1 MRSALALLIC
11 TSLLSA
17 ASAQTAAPKPASHA
31 SGTGA
36 VASSVSQIKIPPLH
50 PFHPQQPKR
59 IQLENGMIIFLQEDH
74 ELPLVDATARIRG
87 GARDIPAAKAGMM
100 SVYGQSWRTGG
111 TKSQTGDQLDDFLEA
126 RAAKVETGG
135 GADSTNI
142 SFSALKGDLN
152 DVFKVFVD
160 VLRDPEFR
168 QDKVDLAKRQLSTN
182 ISRRND
188 DIDEIAGREAR
199 KIGYGPDNPYAR
211 VPEYWTVSAIT
222 RDDLL
227 AWHKAHVH
235 PNNIILGVVGDF
247 DSTEM
252 ERKLR
257 AAFNS
262 WPKGPAVLPTQIEFK
277 APAPTVYFAPKEDVN
292 QSAIQLIT
300 LGTTRKNPDYFA
312 ISVMNE
318 LFGGGFSSRLFSNIR
333 SRKGLAYSVGGGIG
347 TDFDH
352 PGLFRLVVGTKS
364 ATTAVAITAL
374 QTEIADLIKNPGTP
388 EEVQRA
394 KDNILSGFVFEFD
407 SKEKILN
414 ERMAYEYYGYPP
426 DFIEQY
432 RAGVEKVTPGDIARV
447 VQKYVAG
454 KQFATLVVGNDKDFD
469 KPLSTFG
476 KVTQL
481 DISIKDAPDAN
492 SAVRADSSAGS
503 APTASNAEGKAL
515 IAKVASGMGGLD
527 KLQTVKAI
535 ASKSDQT
542 RKGPQ
547 GDMQT
552 EIEQVSVYPDRTAAT
567 MHTPFGE
574 VRVVISPEASF
585 MSLPGQC
592 GKTHCAICAV
602 TRCSWRSMPMIL
614 STHSRRTA
622 SRK

>member
-1 MRSALALLIC
+1 MMRSALALLIC

-59 IQLENGMIIFLQEDH
+59 IQVENEMIIFLQEDQ
-74 ELPLVDATARIRG
+74 ELPLVDAPARIRG

-227 AWHKAHVH
+227 AWHKDHVH

-247 DSTEM
+247 
-252 ERKLR
+252 
-257 AAFNS
+257 
-262 WPKGPAVLPTQIEFK
+262 
-277 APAPTVYFAPKEDVN
+277 
-292 QSAIQLIT
+292 
-300 LGTTRKNPDYFA
+300 
-312 ISVMNE
+312 
-318 LFGGGFSSRLFSNIR
+318 
-333 SRKGLAYSVGGGIG
+333 
-347 TDFDH
+347 
-352 PGLFRLVVGTKS
+352 
-364 ATTAVAITAL
+364 
-374 QTEIADLIKNPGTP
+374 
-388 EEVQRA
+388 
-394 KDNILSGFVFEFD
+394 
-407 SKEKILN
+407 
-414 ERMAYEYYGYPP
+414 
-426 DFIEQY
+426 
-432 RAGVEKVTPGDIARV
+432 
-447 VQKYVAG
+447 
-454 KQFATLVVGNDKDFD
+454 
-469 KPLSTFG
+469 
-476 KVTQL
+476 
-481 DISIKDAPDAN
+481 
-492 SAVRADSSAGS
+492 
-503 APTASNAEGKAL
+503 
-515 IAKVASGMGGLD
+515 
-527 KLQTVKAI
+527 
-535 ASKSDQT
+535 
-542 RKGPQ
+542 
-547 GDMQT
+547 
-552 EIEQVSVYPDRTAAT
+552 
-567 MHTPFGE
+567 
-574 VRVVISPEASF
+574 
-585 MSLPGQC
+585 
-592 GKTHCAICAV
+592 
-602 TRCSWRSMPMIL
+602 
-614 STHSRRTA
+614 
-622 SRK
+622 